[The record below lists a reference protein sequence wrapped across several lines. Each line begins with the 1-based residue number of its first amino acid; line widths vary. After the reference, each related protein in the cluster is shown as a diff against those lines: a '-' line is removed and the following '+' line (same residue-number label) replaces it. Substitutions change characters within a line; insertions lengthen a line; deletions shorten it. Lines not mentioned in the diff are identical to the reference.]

1 MTPPR
6 SKTPVNTEK
15 PDHLRDVSPGWYEES
30 DEELDD
36 DSDGDE
42 ADWEEEEF
50 DEDNVADADDE
61 EDTSPDTSRSEA
73 LKRRRIEN
81 SGGKT
86 VSPLGRGKISHAGTR
101 QLTRSGAPKRIL
113 AQQKRRDAIEL
124 RKMGVT
130 YQKIADAVGYPS
142 ANEAR
147 KQVLKA
153 YNEIIQEPAIE
164 LRGLQVER
172 LNHLLTIAWQQAQGG
187 SLSAINTCVGLMTRI
202 DVLMGTEA
210 AQKVEVVSINT
221 NIISVNATQD
231 EFIQNMKRFLNVN
244 ADGTNKIDP
253 ALPVLQQVHQAGQ
266 QPPPQAIEA
275 TPASKYPPG
284 MEPRKE
290 RAEVIEDA
298 VLVEADASGGVS
310 RTSTTAGQPSLARDA
325 RDAQTEVI
333 KGRIAN
339 LPPLSRLKKI
349 TVTADDT
356 ED

>member
-6 SKTPVNTEK
+6 SKTPVNTGN
-15 PDHLRDVSPGWYEES
+15 DDDDDVEYEEELAV
-30 DEELDD
+30 DEDVDD

-50 DEDNVADADDE
+50 DEDDVADEDDE

-164 LRGLQVER
+164 LRVLQVER

-202 DVLMGTEA
+202 DILMGTEA
-210 AQKVEVVSINT
+210 AQKVEVVSVNT

-244 ADGTNKIDP
+244 ADGTNKVDP

-266 QPPPQAIEA
+266 QQPQQAAIEA

-284 MEPRKE
+284 MEPRKP

-298 VLVEADASGGVS
+298 VLVDAGAAVGIS

-325 RDAQTEVI
+325 QTAP
-333 KGRIAN
+333 KAKTG
-339 LPPLSRLKKI
+339 LKI
-349 TVTADDT
+349 TVSADDA
-356 ED
+356 EDE